1 MIYRLFNRAGG
12 TAAITFRGAFPE
24 GVLNRCAEQG
34 IEILG
39 VEALDGF
46 TLRLTVPDR
55 RLGALRRL
63 AERCQ
68 CTVVDVQRAGA
79 GYALYRHRRR
89 AAAAA
94 MLALVL
100 LLLVW
105 SKAFI
110 WEIEVT
116 GNETVPTG
124 EILGALAECGVGV
137 GSFWPAFTSDSI
149 RDEAL
154 VHLPSL
160 AWLTVNV
167 HGSRAEVIVRERV
180 AKPEMIA
187 DGEAVDIVAAKSGF
201 ITQVLALNGSAEV
214 HRGQAVSAGDTLIS
228 CRIPWKTDP
237 VHAYG
242 EIRART
248 YYELSAV
255 SPVQRSEKRYTGREK
270 NRWSLVIG
278 GKRIKFFG
286 NSSFFDAECDKIYY
300 SYPLAVRGLFAL
312 PVLLE
317 REQCRFYETT
327 ESQDDLLLREQEL
340 ESELHR
346 RLCQEIG
353 DGEIVSENYS
363 SSEKDGALVVCLRA
377 ECEEDIGLPWPAVQ
391 WRAEPAETG
400 QE

>member
-1 MIYRLFNRAGG
+1 MIYSLFNRAGG
-12 TAAITFRGAFPE
+12 TAAITFHGAFPE
-24 GVLNRCAEQG
+24 SVLNRCAEQG

-55 RLGALRRL
+55 HLTALHRL

-68 CTVVDVQRAGA
+68 CTVVDTQRAGP

-89 AAAAA
+89 TAAAA
-94 MLALVL
+94 MLSLVL
-100 LLLVW
+100 LILVW
-105 SKAFI
+105 SKAFL
-110 WEIEVT
+110 WEIEVS

-154 VHLPSL
+154 VRLPSL

-167 HGSRAEVIVRERV
+167 YGSRAEVIVRERV
-180 AKPEMIA
+180 AKPEMIS
-187 DGEAVDIVAAKSGF
+187 DGEAVDIVAAKGGF
-201 ITQVLALNGSAEV
+201 VTEVLALSGSAEV
-214 HRGQAVSAGDTLIS
+214 RRGQAVSTGDTLIS
-228 CRIPWKTDP
+228 SHVPWKEAA

-248 YYELSAV
+248 YYELTAV
-255 SPVQRSEKRYTGREK
+255 SPVQRAEKRYTGREK
-270 NRWSLVIG
+270 NHWSLVIG
-278 GKRIKFFG
+278 GKRINFFG

-300 SYPLAVRGLFAL
+300 SYPLAARGLFSL
-312 PVLLE
+312 PVSLE

-377 ECEEDIGLPWPAVQ
+377 ECEEDIGLSRPAN
-391 WRAEPAETG
+391 
-400 QE
+400 

>member
-1 MIYRLFNRAGG
+1 MIYSLFNRAGG

-55 RLGALRRL
+55 HLTALHRL

-68 CTVVDVQRAGA
+68 CTVVDTQRVG
-79 GYALYRHRRR
+79 GSYALYRHRRR
-89 AAAAA
+89 TAAAA
-94 MLALVL
+94 MLAFVL

-110 WEIEVT
+110 WEIEVS

-154 VHLPSL
+154 VRLPELS
-160 AWLTVNV
+160 WLTVNV
-167 HGSRAEVIVRERV
+167 YGSRAEVIVRERV
-180 AKPEMIA
+180 AKPEMIS

-201 ITQVLALNGSAEV
+201 VTKVLALSGSAEV
-214 HRGQAVSAGDTLIS
+214 RRGQAVSAGDTLIS

-248 YYELSAV
+248 YYELTAV
-255 SPVQRSEKRYTGREK
+255 SPVQRAEKRYTGREK

-278 GKRIKFFG
+278 GKHVNFFR
-286 NSSFFDAECDKIYY
+286 NSSFSDGECDKIYY
-300 SYPLAVRGLFAL
+300 SYPLAVRGLFSL
-312 PVLLE
+312 PVSLE
-317 REQCRFYETT
+317 REQCRFYETS
-327 ESQDDLLLREQEL
+327 EAPDDLLLREQEL

-377 ECEEDIGLPWPAVQ
+377 ECEEDIGLSRPAK
-391 WRAEPAETG
+391 
-400 QE
+400 

>member
-24 GVLNRCAEQG
+24 AVLNRCAEQG

-46 TLRLTVPDR
+46 TLRVTVPGR
-55 RLGALRRL
+55 CLTALHRL

-68 CTVVDVQRAGA
+68 CTVVEVRRAGP

-89 AAAAA
+89 AAAVA
-94 MLALVL
+94 MLSLVL
-100 LLLVW
+100 LMLVW

-154 VHLPSL
+154 VRLPAL

-167 HGSRAEVIVRERV
+167 YGSRAEVIVRERV
-180 AKPEMIA
+180 AKPEMIS
-187 DGEAVDIVAAKSGF
+187 DGEAVDIVAGKSGF
-201 ITQVLALNGSAEV
+201 VTQVLALNGSAEV
-214 HRGQAVSAGDTLIS
+214 RRGQAVSAGDTLIS
-228 CRIPWKTDP
+228 CRVPWEKDP

-248 YYELSAV
+248 
-255 SPVQRSEKRYTGREK
+255 
-270 NRWSLVIG
+270 
-278 GKRIKFFG
+278 
-286 NSSFFDAECDKIYY
+286 
-300 SYPLAVRGLFAL
+300 
-312 PVLLE
+312 
-317 REQCRFYETT
+317 
-327 ESQDDLLLREQEL
+327 
-340 ESELHR
+340 
-346 RLCQEIG
+346 
-353 DGEIVSENYS
+353 
-363 SSEKDGALVVCLRA
+363 
-377 ECEEDIGLPWPAVQ
+377 
-391 WRAEPAETG
+391 
-400 QE
+400 

>member
-1 MIYRLFNRAGG
+1 MIYSLFNRAGG

-55 RLGALRRL
+55 HLTALHRL

-68 CTVVDVQRAGA
+68 CTVVDTQRVGP

-94 MLALVL
+94 MLAFVL
-100 LLLVW
+100 LLRVW

-110 WEIEVT
+110 WEIEVS

-154 VHLPSL
+154 VRLPSL

-167 HGSRAEVIVRERV
+167 YGSRAEVIVRERV
-180 AKPEMIA
+180 AKPEMIS

-201 ITQVLALNGSAEV
+201 VTQVLALSGSAEV
-214 HRGQAVSAGDTLIS
+214 RRGQAVSAGDTLIS

-248 YYELSAV
+248 YYELTAV
-255 SPVQRSEKRYTGREK
+255 SPVQRSENRYTGRDK
-270 NRWSLVIG
+270 NRWSLVAG
-278 GKRIKFFG
+278 GRRIKFFG

-300 SYPLAVRGLFAL
+300 SYPLAVRGLFSL
-312 PVLLE
+312 PVSLE
-317 REQCRFYETT
+317 REQCRFYETLQ
-327 ESQDDLLLREQEL
+327 SPDDLLLREQEL

-346 RLCQEIG
+346 RLLQEIG

-377 ECEEDIGLPWPAVQ
+377 ECEEDIGLPWPAK
-391 WRAEPAETG
+391 
-400 QE
+400 